1 MIKAVLFDLDGT
13 IADTI
18 PAIAEGINIVM
29 RKRGYPE
36 HPDEAVLGF
45 INYGS
50 RELMRSAMPE
60 ELRTDEELVSAV
72 LADYDEAYGTCYDHT
87 TETYPG
93 IPELIRTLRDDLGL
107 KIGILSNKQD
117 IYVKQLSAQLLPDKP
132 YGTAQGVI
140 PGKPTKPDPFL
151 SNCAASALGV
161 DTNEC
166 IMIGD
171 SHIDFYTAQN
181 AGMTHIGVSWGY
193 RNEEFLRSIG
203 ATHIAHT
210 ADELLS
216 IIKTL
221 L

>member
-18 PAIAEGINIVM
+18 PAIAEGINMVM
-29 RKRGYPE
+29 RLRGYPE
-36 HPDEAVLGF
+36 HPEKAVLGF

-72 LADYDEAYGTCYDHT
+72 LADYDRCYGTCYDHT

-93 IPELIRTLRDDLGL
+93 IPELMRALRDELGL
-107 KIGILSNKQD
+107 KIGVLSNKQD
-117 IYVKQLSAQLLPDKP
+117 MYVKKLCDQLLPE
-132 YGTAQGVI
+132 GLCSAAQGVI
-140 PGKPTKPDPFL
+140 PGNPPKPDPFL
-151 SNCAASALGV
+151 SNRTASALGV
-161 DTNEC
+161 EPSEC

-193 RNEEFLRSIG
+193 RSEEFLREIG
-203 ATHIAHT
+203 ATRIAHT
-210 ADELLS
+210 ADELLDL
-216 IIKTL
+216 IKSL

>member
-29 RKRGYPE
+29 RQRGYPE

-50 RELMRSAMPE
+50 RELIRSAMPA
-60 ELRTDEELVSAV
+60 ELRTDEDLVSAV
-72 LADYDEAYGTCYDHT
+72 LADYDEAYGACYDHT

-93 IPELIRTLRDDLGL
+93 IPALIRTLHNELGL
-107 KIGILSNKQD
+107 KIGVLSNKQD
-117 IYVKQLSAQLLPDKP
+117 IYVKQLAEQLLPDRLF
-132 YGTAQGVI
+132 GAAQGVI
-140 PGKPTKPDPFL
+140 AGKPTKPDPYL
-151 SNCAASALGV
+151 SNRTAEALGV
-161 DTNEC
+161 KPEEC

-171 SHIDFYTAQN
+171 SHVDFYTAQN

-193 RNEEFLRSIG
+193 RSEEFLRSIG
-203 ATHIAHT
+203 ATRIAHT
-210 ADELLS
+210 ADELLTE
-216 IIKTL
+216 IKAL

>member
-18 PAIAEGINIVM
+18 PAITEGINMVM
-29 RKRGYPE
+29 RHRGYPE
-36 HPDEAVLGF
+36 HPEKAVLGF

-50 RELMRSAMPE
+50 RELIRSAMPE
-60 ELRTDEELVSAV
+60 ELRTNEDLVSSV
-72 LADYDEAYGTCYDHT
+72 LTDYDECYGTCYHHT

-93 IPELIRTLRDDLGL
+93 IPALIQTLHDKLGL

-117 IYVKQLSAQLLPDKP
+117 VYVKKLAAQMIPEGLV
-132 YGTAQGVI
+132 GAAQGVI
-140 PGKPTKPDPFL
+140 PGNPPKPDPFL
-151 SNCAASALGV
+151 SNRTASTLGV
-161 DTNEC
+161 DPSEC

-171 SHIDFYTAQN
+171 SHIDFYTAEK

-203 ATHIAHT
+203 ATRIAHT
-210 ADELLS
+210 ADELLE
-216 IIKTL
+216 IIKSL

>member
-18 PAIAEGINIVM
+18 PAITEGINMVM
-29 RKRGYPE
+29 RLRGYPE
-36 HPDEAVLGF
+36 HDEKAVLGF

-50 RELMRSAMPE
+50 RSLMRSAMPE
-60 ELRTDEELVSAV
+60 ELRTDEDLVSAV
-72 LADYDEAYGTCYDHT
+72 LADYDRCYGTCYDHT

-93 IPELIRTLRDDLGL
+93 IPELMRVLCDELGL
-107 KIGILSNKQD
+107 KLGVLSNKQD
-117 IYVKQLSAQLLPDKP
+117 MYVQKMCAQLVPEGLCSAA
-132 YGTAQGVI
+132 TGVI
-140 PGKPTKPDPFL
+140 PNHPPKPDPFL
-151 SNCAASALGV
+151 ANRVATALGV
-161 DTNEC
+161 DPSEC

-193 RNEEFLRSIG
+193 RDETFLRSIG
-203 ATHIAHT
+203 VTHIAHT
-210 ADELLS
+210 AEELLDL
-216 IIKTL
+216 IKSL